1 MLVSHL
7 PLQSDSVDAQA
18 MQARHRIAWW
28 IAYGAVCGVGL
39 LVATVAF
46 KRSSQLYLG
55 IGFALWFSLLAV
67 WTRLPRA
74 ALGAT
79 VFLVMISDLATVSW
93 FPALKN
99 LSSTES
105 IMFFSNS
112 LTVSPFEITL
122 MWALA
127 VTAYRN
133 IASMGRPFRSARLV
147 RPMLVLMALAAAG
160 FAIGLSRGGD
170 SRAAIYE
177 VRPLIYLPLLYLLV
191 VNVCRTMADYRRV
204 FWAAIAG
211 IFVQSLL
218 SLNVYFRLSATTRD
232 GLESLN
238 EHGSAIGMNLL
249 LVTTILALVYQGVP
263 TRVRVILVA
272 LSTPVL
278 WAYIVNER
286 RAAFVGLAAAL
297 ILLAIILFWRQ
308 RRTFWK
314 VVPISAIVFAAYT
327 GAFWTSSAPVGFPAQ
342 AVKSVIAPDSLG
354 EADRSSND
362 YRKIESYNL
371 YYTIRSSPIT
381 GLGFGQPFLRPVPL
395 ADISVFEFNAYLPH
409 NSLLWIWIKMGFLGF
424 VAVLYLFVTTLLLG
438 ADRVR
443 RAAVGL
449 DLVTASSAV
458 MFVMM
463 YAIYIYVDVAW
474 EARNV
479 TLLALAMGLCTA
491 ALAEATVGSVSDAT
505 QPTAARFVVPARQR
519 RVVNPLIEGS

>member
-1 MLVSHL
+1 MLASQFL
-7 PLQSDSVDAQA
+7 IEWERADSRAVR
-18 MQARHRIAWW
+18 ARNRISWW
-28 IAYGAVCGVGL
+28 IAYGSVCGVGL
-39 LVATVAF
+39 MVAAVAF
-46 KRSSQLYLG
+46 KRSGQLYLG
-55 IGFALWFSLLAV
+55 LGLALWVFLLAV
-67 WTRLPRA
+67 WTRLPRT
-74 ALGAT
+74 ALSAT
-79 VFLVMISDLATVSW
+79 VFLVMISDLTTVSW

-105 IMFFSNS
+105 IMFLSNS

-122 MWALA
+122 IWALL
-127 VTAYRN
+127 VTAYRH
-133 IASMGRPFRSARLV
+133 IGSKDRPFLSARLV
-147 RPMLVLMALAAAG
+147 RPLMVLMALAAVG
-160 FAIGLSRGGD
+160 FVIGLSRGGD
-170 SRAAIYE
+170 SRAAVYE
-177 VRPLIYLPLLYLLV
+177 VRPLVYLPLLYLLI
-191 VNVCRTMADYRRV
+191 VNVCRTTADYRRV

-211 IFVQSLL
+211 VFVQSLL
-218 SLNVYFRLSATTRD
+218 SLNVYRRMSPATRE

-249 LVTTILALVYQGVP
+249 LVTTVLALVYRGVSA
-263 TRVRVILVA
+263 RVRVVLVA

-278 WAYIVNER
+278 WIYIVNER
-286 RAAFVGLAAAL
+286 RAAFVGLAAAF

-314 VVPISAIVFAAYT
+314 VVPISAIIFAAYT
-327 GAFWTSSAPVGFPAQ
+327 GAFWTSSAPIGFPAQ
-342 AVKSVIAPDSLG
+342 AVKSVIAPNSLSA
-354 EADRSSND
+354 ADRSSND
-362 YRKIESYNL
+362 YRDIESYNL
-371 YYTIRSSPIT
+371 HYTIRSSPIT

-409 NSLLWIWIKMGFLGF
+409 NSLLWIWVKMGFFGF

-443 RAAVGL
+443 RAAQGL
-449 DLVTASSAV
+449 DLVTVSSAV

-491 ALAEATVGSVSDAT
+491 TLAATAEAGSSSSPPSEPRLISPRRDALAGST
-505 QPTAARFVVPARQR
+505 NRP
-519 RVVNPLIEGS
+519 